1 MRRSLAGVLLISAGV
16 FLAIAAST
24 FWLSRV
30 AFTPTSDTSTA
41 RAILGDE
48 NIRDEIAAVIAG
60 VDAPVLGQS
69 PTELKEYIEQIAVI
83 PAGAAVMSEFVGEA
97 HARVI
102 GARDEPVQITGPQQV
117 LVVRDERV
125 ALVQPIT
132 LPVEEV
138 GSVAVIDTVVGWITV
153 VTAGLGLITL
163 IAGFVLRPER
173 GEFTLAAGIG
183 LATFGVSTIVLGYLV
198 PLALLPALSDTTWI
212 GVFPRLA
219 NHWRTFTIVFGV
231 IALILA
237 ALIIFGTSSL
247 RQRRQ
252 WSTPLAVGR
261 FREDRSWSR

>member
-1 MRRSLAGVLLISAGV
+1 MLLVSAFV
-16 FLAIAAST
+16 FLAIAASS

-30 AFTPTSDTSTA
+30 AFTPTSDTDTT

-48 NIRDEIAAVIAG
+48 TIRDEIAAVIAG
-60 VDAPVLGQS
+60 VDGPVLGQS

-97 HARVI
+97 HAMVI
-102 GARDEPVQITGPQQV
+102 GERDEPVQITGPQQV

-125 ALVQPIT
+125 AVVAPIT
-132 LPVEEV
+132 LPVQEV
-138 GSVAVIDTVVGWITV
+138 GTIALVDTVVGWITIISV
-153 VTAGLGLITL
+153 GLGVIAL
-163 IAGFVLRPER
+163 IAGMIMRPER

-183 LATFGVSTIVLGYLV
+183 LGTFGISVILLGYIV
-198 PLALLPALSDTTWI
+198 PLALLPAFSDTTWV

-219 NHWRTFTIVFGV
+219 NHWRTFTIAFGV
-231 IALILA
+231 IAIVVA
-237 ALIIFGTSSL
+237 GLIIFGTSSL